1 MRQSLINGTQ
11 ETQQSVSEW
20 AEETFGPVGDQSVL
34 VKRAMTEMDELL
46 EAVDTADKAEIGKET
61 ADIAILLYRLLEMN
75 GLSLEQ
81 EVTAKMAENRIRQ
94 WVAKGD
100 GTGKHI
106 PQSD

>member
-1 MRQSLINGTQ
+1 MRQSPINGSR

-20 AEETFGPVGDQSVL
+20 AETTFGPVADQSVL
-34 VKRAMTEMDELL
+34 VKRAMTEMEELL
-46 EAVDTADKAEIGKET
+46 EAVEAADIAEIGKET

-81 EVTAKMAENRIRQ
+81 EVTAKMAENRLRQ
-94 WVAKGD
+94 WVGKGD

>member
-1 MRQSLINGTQ
+1 MPQTRINGSF
-11 ETQQSVSEW
+11 ETQQSVSGW
-20 AEETFGPVGDQSVL
+20 AEATFGPVVDQSVL

-46 EAVDTADKAEIGKET
+46 EAVDSGNKADIGKET

-81 EVTAKMAENRIRQ
+81 EVTAKMAENRIRK

-106 PQSD
+106 PYPD